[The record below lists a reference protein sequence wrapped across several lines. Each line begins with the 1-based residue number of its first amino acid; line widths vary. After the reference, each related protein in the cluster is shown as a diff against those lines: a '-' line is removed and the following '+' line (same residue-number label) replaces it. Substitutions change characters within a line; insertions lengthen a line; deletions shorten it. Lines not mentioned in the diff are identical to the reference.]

1 MLQLRLHTGKAQ
13 RQGPCA
19 GLSLLMSLLSLL
31 PAPPAL
37 SSVPYHRLS
46 STGLLAHSYVWQFC
60 FFPSLLLASLS
71 ALLAHFFKKCN
82 LSVSEMPVLV
92 KPPRTRALPSLTP
105 RTSLFMTHQDL
116 PGSPQATG
124 TFTHSYQPPRA

>member
-1 MLQLRLHTGKAQ
+1 MRW
-13 RQGPCA
+13 P
-19 GLSLLMSLLSLL
+19 L
-31 PAPPAL
+31 PAHVPPVPSPRAPDSVFGAL
-37 SSVPYHRLS
+37 S
-46 STGLLAHSYVWQFC
+46 
-60 FFPSLLLASLS
+60 PSLINGTFGTFICLAILLFPLPASCLPLCFTGS
-71 ALLAHFFKKCN
+71 FFKKCN

>member
-1 MLQLRLHTGKAQ
+1 MRWPLPAHVPPVPSPRAPDSVFGA
-13 RQGPCA
+13 
-19 GLSLLMSLLSLL
+19 LSLSLINGTFGTFICLAILLFPL
-31 PAPPAL
+31 PASCLPL
-37 SSVPYHRLS
+37 CF
-46 STGLLAHSYVWQFC
+46 TGS
-60 FFPSLLLASLS
+60 
-71 ALLAHFFKKCN
+71 FFKKCN